1 MLMMQQ
7 QQLAGKLFVC
17 FLVALSC
24 FPLPGLA
31 QPPELPQEEVD
42 ALLQIATTMGAK
54 YWSFEAAA
62 GACRIDMVGVTEK
75 QPKGSQKNVDCV
87 CNFEN
92 NTVCHVVKLMIKGYS
107 LPGML
112 PPQLVRLPY
121 LQEIDFSYNYLN
133 GTIPREWASMK
144 LTYIS
149 VLANRLSGKV
159 PKELGNITT
168 LTFLNLEANQ
178 FSGILPAELGHLV
191 YILQSA
197 DWKLATDVFR
207 AKKYKIRM
215 NDNNFNGPLP
225 DWVQNWKQLKRL
237 EMHSSGLEGPIPSNI
252 SLLNNLTELRISD
265 TNAPSQEFPTLRY
278 MTGLVTLILRN
289 CNISGE
295 IPAYIWSMKNLEM
308 LDLSFNKLVGKLPST
323 IGVEHLKFESK
334 SELVSELFKGGQLCM
349 HINCGG
355 SDVIV
360 KDKNHRNVT
369 FEGDGGAEGGSAKY
383 FRNEKSMWGFSSTG
397 DFMDDS
403 EPQNTRYSISLV
415 SSNLS
420 ELYTT
425 ARLSPLSLTYFHY
438 CLENGIYTITLHFA
452 EIMFTNEERYSS
464 LGRRIFDVY
473 VQERLVWKDFNI
485 EYEAG
490 MAHKRLVKKV
500 SNVNVT
506 SNVLEIRFYWAG
518 KGTMVIPEKGN
529 YGPLISAISVVSDI
543 VGRDMQ
549 TRTFT
554 LEQIKADSN
563 NFDSANK
570 IGEGGFG
577 PVYKGQLPDGSL
589 IAIKQLSSNSR
600 QGNREFVNEMGLISC
615 LQHPNIVKLHGYCIE
630 EDHLLLAYELQQT
643 GNLKELIDESLG
655 NEVNDKEAEV
665 MVNVILLCTNVS
677 PSLRPTMSEVV
688 SMLEGQTQVPDII
701 PDASTYA
708 EDLTFK
714 SMRDVHHQS
723 QTHSSSGRQ
732 SQNSATVSTFCSNL
746 EGNQFS
752 GLLPAELGNLVNF
765 QTLMPSSNQLTGYLP
780 ETFSELRILR
790 DFFSLLRFS
799 ESVVPQDE
807 SARRSSVANVK
818 LGDGN
823 KLDVLDLLEGYSLPG
838 ILPPQLVKLPYLKK
852 IDFALNY
859 LNGTIPKEWGVTQ
872 LTSISLLVNRLSGE
886 IPKELGN
893 ITTLTYLHLEANQFS
908 GVVPPEL
915 GSLINLGTMML
926 SSNRLTGNLPT
937 TFSGLRNLTDFRI
950 NDNNFNGTIPDFIQN
965 WKQLERLVL
974 RNCNISGEIPPYVWT
989 MQNLEMFDVSF
1000 NKLAG
1005 EIPASLNLERL
1016 RFLFLTGNSM
1026 SGSVPDSVFKDG
1038 SNIDLSYNNFT
1049 WQGPEEPACQEN
1061 LNLNLNLFRSSS
1073 RENNLCPYV
1082 HGVHSMLIYIFPLNY
1097 GRRRDSTCLHVN
1109 CGGNDI
1115 TVKGDKG
1122 DIVYEGDGGVEG
1134 GSAEYFLNDNSYWGF
1149 SSTGDFM
1156 DDNDFQNTRYSVS
1169 LSSSNLSG
1177 LYTTARISPISIT
1190 YFHYCLENGNYTVS
1204 LHFAEIQF
1212 TNDQTYTSLGRR
1224 IFDIYVQDKVLQK
1237 DFNIEDEAKMAQ
1249 KPVVLQEHNVS
1260 VTNNILEI
1268 RFYFAGKGTTRI
1280 PERGVYGP
1288 LISAISVESD
1298 SRDCSSGG
1306 KKGTTHIVAGVIVG
1320 AFLLVFVILGI
1331 LWWKGYLA
1339 CKRGRKKDRDGLDG
1353 QTGGFTLKQL
1363 KAATNDFDYD
1373 NKIGEGGFGPVY
1385 KGQLPDGRVIAV
1397 KQLSS
1402 KSRQGNREFLNEMGM
1417 ISCLQHPNLVKLHG
1431 CCIEGGQLLL
1441 VYEYM
1446 ENNNLARALFGRENH
1461 LKLDWPT
1468 RLKICI
1474 GIARG
1479 LAFLHEESV
1488 LKIVHRD
1495 IKATNVLLDEDLNP
1509 KISDFGL
1516 AKLDEEEK
1524 THISTRVAGTIGYM
1538 APEYALWGHLTYKAD
1553 VYSFGVVALEIISG
1567 KNNNN
1572 YIPNDNWVCLLDWAC
1587 HLQQTGNLLEL
1598 IDERLGSEV
1607 DQKEAEIMVKVAL
1620 LCTNASASLRPSM
1633 SEVVSMLEGQ
1643 IPVPDVIPKPSTYKE
1658 DLRFKAMRDLHRQR
1672 GDHSSSTAHTQNST
1686 TKMARFLIMLTL
1698 IFCFSSSST
1707 VKIEAQSQS
1716 DPKEVETL
1724 KEIAKQ
1730 IGKKD
1735 WNFSIDPC
1743 INDTNWATPK
1753 SANLP
1758 HYNNTVICN
1767 CSTPDGF
1774 CHVVSIF
1781 LMGQDLAGVVPPSIA
1796 KLPYLK
1802 KVDFSQNYLSG
1813 TIPREWAST
1822 KLEVLSINVNNLSG
1836 PIPGYL
1842 GYITSL
1848 KYMNLQNN
1856 MLSGTV
1862 PHELGKLVNLNNLI
1876 LNENYLTGELPGS
1889 LTKLTELTELR
1900 ISSNSFTGKIPDY
1913 FQSWKHLQKLEIQAS
1928 GFQGPIPSSISVL
1941 SNLKELRISDIKSG
1955 GSKFPPLSRMTNM
1968 QRLMLRRCNL
1978 YGPIPAYMAALTNLK
1993 ILDLSFNRLEG
2004 NIPDMAAL
2012 SNLQWIYLTS
2022 NLLTGSIP
2030 DWIKLKNTRTP
2041 PSQLLV
2047 ENSCE
2052 NSFLLVN
2059 MLSTFH
2065 CFHSPESP
2073 LIFFWT

>member
-1 MLMMQQ
+1 
-7 QQLAGKLFVC
+7 
-17 FLVALSC
+17 
-24 FPLPGLA
+24 
-31 QPPELPQEEVD
+31 
-42 ALLQIATTMGAK
+42 
-54 YWSFEAAA
+54 
-62 GACRIDMVGVTEK
+62 
-75 QPKGSQKNVDCV
+75 
-87 CNFEN
+87 
-92 NTVCHVVKLMIKGYS
+92 
-107 LPGML
+107 ML
-112 PPQLVRLPY
+112 PKCSS
-121 LQEIDFSYNYLN
+121 FS
-133 GTIPREWASMK
+133 A
-144 LTYIS
+144 
-149 VLANRLSGKV
+149 VL
-159 PKELGNITT
+159 
-168 LTFLNLEANQ
+168 
-178 FSGILPAELGHLV
+178 
-191 YILQSA
+191 
-197 DWKLATDVFR
+197 
-207 AKKYKIRM
+207 
-215 NDNNFNGPLP
+215 
-225 DWVQNWKQLKRL
+225 
-237 EMHSSGLEGPIPSNI
+237 
-252 SLLNNLTELRISD
+252 
-265 TNAPSQEFPTLRY
+265 
-278 MTGLVTLILRN
+278 
-289 CNISGE
+289 
-295 IPAYIWSMKNLEM
+295 
-308 LDLSFNKLVGKLPST
+308 
-323 IGVEHLKFESK
+323 
-334 SELVSELFKGGQLCM
+334 
-349 HINCGG
+349 
-355 SDVIV
+355 VIV
-360 KDKNHRNVT
+360 
-369 FEGDGGAEGGSAKY
+369 
-383 FRNEKSMWGFSSTG
+383 FS
-397 DFMDDS
+397 
-403 EPQNTRYSISLV
+403 
-415 SSNLS
+415 
-420 ELYTT
+420 
-425 ARLSPLSLTYFHY
+425 
-438 CLENGIYTITLHFA
+438 
-452 EIMFTNEERYSS
+452 
-464 LGRRIFDVY
+464 
-473 VQERLVWKDFNI
+473 
-485 EYEAG
+485 
-490 MAHKRLVKKV
+490 
-500 SNVNVT
+500 
-506 SNVLEIRFYWAG
+506 
-518 KGTMVIPEKGN
+518 
-529 YGPLISAISVVSDI
+529 
-543 VGRDMQ
+543 
-549 TRTFT
+549 
-554 LEQIKADSN
+554 
-563 NFDSANK
+563 
-570 IGEGGFG
+570 
-577 PVYKGQLPDGSL
+577 
-589 IAIKQLSSNSR
+589 
-600 QGNREFVNEMGLISC
+600 
-615 LQHPNIVKLHGYCIE
+615 
-630 EDHLLLAYELQQT
+630 
-643 GNLKELIDESLG
+643 
-655 NEVNDKEAEV
+655 
-665 MVNVILLCTNVS
+665 
-677 PSLRPTMSEVV
+677 
-688 SMLEGQTQVPDII
+688 
-701 PDASTYA
+701 
-708 EDLTFK
+708 
-714 SMRDVHHQS
+714 
-723 QTHSSSGRQ
+723 
-732 SQNSATVSTFCSNL
+732 CS
-746 EGNQFS
+746 
-752 GLLPAELGNLVNF
+752 
-765 QTLMPSSNQLTGYLP
+765 
-780 ETFSELRILR
+780 
-790 DFFSLLRFS
+790 FSLLRFS

-807 SARRSSVANVK
+807 IDALQEITETMGANYWKFNGDSCEIESVGVTEEAPKGAESSIVCECNNSVCHVTEIELK
-818 LGDGN
+818 
-823 KLDVLDLLEGYSLPG
+823 GYSLPG

-965 WKQLERLVL
+965 WKQLERLEMHASGLQGPIPSNISLLSNLIELRISDINGTEQGFPTFKNTTGLVRLVL

-1073 RENNLCPYV
+1073 RENNLRRGLPCLKDLNCPRY
-1082 HGVHSMLIYIFPLNY
+1082 
-1097 GRRRDSTCLHVN
+1097 STCLHVN

-1115 TVKGDKG
+1115 TVEGDKG
-1122 DIVYEGDGGVEG
+1122 DIVYEGDGGIEG

-1190 YFHYCLENGNYTVS
+1190 YFHYCLEDGNYTVS

-1224 IFDIYVQDKVLQK
+1224 IFDIYVQDKVLRK

-1288 LISAISVESD
+1288 LISAISVESN

-1306 KKGTTHIVAGVIVG
+1306 KKGTTHIVAGVVVG

-1331 LWWKGYLA
+1331 LWWKGYLP

-1363 KAATNDFDYD
+1363 KAATNDFNYD

-1643 IPVPDVIPKPSTYKE
+1643 IPVPDVIPKPSTYTE

-1672 GDHSSSTAHTQNST
+1672 DDHSSSTAHTQSST
-1686 TKMARFLIMLTL
+1686 TVHTFE
-1698 IFCFSSSST
+1698 ST
-1707 VKIEAQSQS
+1707 
-1716 DPKEVETL
+1716 
-1724 KEIAKQ
+1724 
-1730 IGKKD
+1730 
-1735 WNFSIDPC
+1735 
-1743 INDTNWATPK
+1743 
-1753 SANLP
+1753 
-1758 HYNNTVICN
+1758 
-1767 CSTPDGF
+1767 STTG
-1774 CHVVSIF
+1774 
-1781 LMGQDLAGVVPPSIA
+1781 L
-1796 KLPYLK
+1796 
-1802 KVDFSQNYLSG
+1802 DFS
-1813 TIPREWAST
+1813 E
-1822 KLEVLSINVNNLSG
+1822 INSE
-1836 PIPGYL
+1836 
-1842 GYITSL
+1842 S
-1848 KYMNLQNN
+1848 
-1856 MLSGTV
+1856 
-1862 PHELGKLVNLNNLI
+1862 
-1876 LNENYLTGELPGS
+1876 
-1889 LTKLTELTELR
+1889 R
-1900 ISSNSFTGKIPDY
+1900 SS
-1913 FQSWKHLQKLEIQAS
+1913 
-1928 GFQGPIPSSISVL
+1928 
-1941 SNLKELRISDIKSG
+1941 
-1955 GSKFPPLSRMTNM
+1955 
-1968 QRLMLRRCNL
+1968 
-1978 YGPIPAYMAALTNLK
+1978 
-1993 ILDLSFNRLEG
+1993 
-2004 NIPDMAAL
+2004 
-2012 SNLQWIYLTS
+2012 
-2022 NLLTGSIP
+2022 
-2030 DWIKLKNTRTP
+2030 
-2041 PSQLLV
+2041 
-2047 ENSCE
+2047 
-2052 NSFLLVN
+2052 
-2059 MLSTFH
+2059 
-2065 CFHSPESP
+2065 
-2073 LIFFWT
+2073 